1 MKTIGLI
8 GGMSWESSKTY
19 YAIINEM
26 VRDQL
31 GGLHSARM
39 VMVSLDFNDLEP
51 RLRASDWDGIA
62 AILTEAGQR
71 ADRAGAGALL
81 IGSNTMH
88 RVYPEVSK
96 ALDIPCFHIATITG
110 KALEKDNHK
119 KVGLLGTRFTLQ
131 QHFFAEEL
139 AKSFGIET
147 VVPEADEMTE
157 INRII
162 FDELCLGV
170 ITDAS
175 RQNMLTIMDHLAS
188 RGAEAVILGCTE
200 IEMLIKP
207 EHTSIPLYDT
217 TRLHAGAAVEWA
229 LDLADGACR

>member
-51 RLRASDWDGIA
+51 RLRATDWDGIA

-96 ALDIPCFHIATITG
+96 ALDI
-110 KALEKDNHK
+110 
-119 KVGLLGTRFTLQ
+119 
-131 QHFFAEEL
+131 
-139 AKSFGIET
+139 
-147 VVPEADEMTE
+147 
-157 INRII
+157 
-162 FDELCLGV
+162 
-170 ITDAS
+170 
-175 RQNMLTIMDHLAS
+175 
-188 RGAEAVILGCTE
+188 
-200 IEMLIKP
+200 
-207 EHTSIPLYDT
+207 
-217 TRLHAGAAVEWA
+217 
-229 LDLADGACR
+229 

>member
-26 VRDQL
+26 VREHL
-31 GGLHSARM
+31 GGLHSARL
-39 VMVSLDFNDLEP
+39 VMISLDFHDLEP
-51 RLRASDWDGIA
+51 RLRAGDWASIA
-62 AILTEAGQR
+62 AILTQAGEQ
-71 ADRAGAGALL
+71 AHKAGAEALL

-88 RVYPEVSK
+88 RVYPEVAGK
-96 ALDIPCFHIATITG
+96 LTIPCFHIAAITG
-110 KALEKDNHK
+110 KALARDNHK
-119 KVGLLGTRFTLQ
+119 TVGLLGTRFTMEQ
-131 QHFFAEEL
+131 PFFAAEL
-139 AKSFGIET
+139 SQSYGIET
-147 VVPEADEMTE
+147 LLPDAAEMAE

-170 ITDAS
+170 VSDAS
-175 RQNMLTIMDHLAS
+175 RQNMLTVMDRLS
-188 RGAEAVILGCTE
+188 SQGAEAIILGCTE
-200 IEMLIKP
+200 IEMLVKP
-207 EHTSIPLYDT
+207 HHTSIPLYDT